1 MLHCALLCHD
11 TVVSVLGNLDVKAL
25 LRLGRVSKYF
35 RSIVARNVV
44 VLRAAMLNSF
54 PGISNVPYGMDYSF
68 YLKVLQRY
76 YYYYYYNDNDHHRS
90 SIYRDIT
97 PAIDFVE
104 MSLAYHN
111 NDAILLS
118 SDEFDD
124 IIAVFCVFAYHSFAS
139 ARGRVNIMQFVS
151 RWRTSLGLL
160 LLDQPEKYHVNARA
174 VLDRISN
181 ITSTSFHLEQTD
193 TGISISSRISM
204 DVSSIPEISR
214 RKLRIVGSSSSS

>member
-1 MLHCALLCHD
+1 MLHALLCHD

-25 LRLGRVSKYF
+25 LRLGKVSKYF

-76 YYYYYYNDNDHHRS
+76 YSYYNDNDYHRS
-90 SIYRDIT
+90 S

-104 MSLAYHN
+104 MSLGYHN

-160 LLDQPEKYHVNARA
+160 DQPEYHVNA
-174 VLDRISN
+174 
-181 ITSTSFHLEQTD
+181 
-193 TGISISSRISM
+193 
-204 DVSSIPEISR
+204 
-214 RKLRIVGSSSSS
+214 